1 MELKLDNRRKNNDRS
16 GRIRSEK
23 QFECLTASR
32 GVWGEIIIT
41 RDGKPIAS
49 LVPLIPV
56 VECSQAHGAIQRI
69 RERISQI
76 GPTAFEWDELKADR
90 DSGRP

>member
-1 MELKLDNRRKNNDRS
+1 MIEVGVSEARNNLSALLRRV
-16 GRIRSEK
+16 
-23 QFECLTASR
+23 EC
-32 GVWGEIIIT
+32 GDEIIIT